1 MKASLQLRVAQ
12 GITLTPQLQ
21 QSIRLLQLSTL
32 ELNNEIERILLENP
46 MLERLDDV
54 PVERPRS
61 HDPNDAASQTAAQP
75 DAPGGESD
83 APAHEGGDDE
93 HTDWSDIAESNDWG
107 ATREGGHRDDEDDS
121 DSRNVQV
128 AERSLA
134 DHLGEQLA
142 LSPLEARDRILVQL
156 LIDSL
161 DENGWLDATFEE
173 LLALLPEEAGFE
185 EDDLAIALKYLQNF
199 DPPGIGARSAQECL
213 ALQLQARAAQG
224 NCPPEH
230 ALALAI
236 VREHLELLAER
247 NFAQLRR
254 VLGCDEA
261 ALRRANEL
269 ILTLDPRPG
278 ARFAPDETRYVIP
291 DIIVRKRGARW
302 LAQINEEAMPRL
314 RVNQLYA
321 GILRQNR
328 GNEGAATL
336 SERLQEARWLIRNIQ
351 QRFDTILRCAQAI
364 VARQQ
369 KFFDYGDVA
378 MRPLTLREIAEEI
391 EMHESTVSRITS
403 QKYLATP
410 RGVFEMKYFF
420 GSHVATEAGGEASST
435 AIRALIRQIVDAED
449 RKKPLSDAKIAELL
463 GEQGIVVARRT
474 VAKYRENLGIA
485 PVSQRKTL

>member
-1 MKASLQLRVAQ
+1 MKASLQLRVSQ
-12 GITLTPQLQ
+12 SLTLTPQLQ

-46 MLERLDDV
+46 MLERLDDI
-54 PVERPRS
+54 PAERARTR
-61 HDPNDAASQTAAQP
+61 DPSEVTRERNE
-75 DAPGGESD
+75 APE
-83 APAHEGGDDE
+83 APAEEPPGEHQNGDDDRP
-93 HTDWSDIAESNDWG
+93 DWSDVADSPDWG
-107 ATREGGHRDDEDDS
+107 ASKEGGHRDDEDDS
-121 DSRNVQV
+121 DSRNIQA
-128 AERSLA
+128 AERTLA

-161 DENGWLDATFEE
+161 DDNGYLDGSFEE
-173 LLALLPEEAGFE
+173 LLALLPEDAGFDA
-185 EDDLAIALKYLQNF
+185 DDLAIALKYLQNF
-199 DPPGIGARSAQECL
+199 DPPGIGARTPQECL
-213 ALQLQARAAQG
+213 ALQLQARDPQG
-224 NCPPEH
+224 QNTTCQ
-230 ALALAI
+230 LALTI
-236 VREHLELLAER
+236 VRDHLELLAER

-254 VLGCDEA
+254 LLGCDEA
-261 ALRRANEL
+261 ALRAAHAL
-269 ILTLDPRPG
+269 ILTLEPHPG
-278 ARFAPDETRYVIP
+278 ARFAPDDTRYVIP
-291 DIIVRKRGARW
+291 DIIVRKRGGHW
-302 LAQINEEAMPRL
+302 HAQINEDAMPRL
-314 RVNQLYA
+314 RINTLYA

-328 GNEGAATL
+328 GAEGAANL

-369 KFFDYGDVA
+369 KFFDYGDIA

-391 EMHESTVSRITS
+391 EVHESTVSRITS

-410 RGVFEMKYFF
+410 RGVFEMKHFF
-420 GSHVATEAGGEASST
+420 GSHVSTETGGEASST

-474 VAKYRENLGIA
+474 VAKYRESLNIA
-485 PVSQRKTL
+485 PVSQRKML

>member
-46 MLERLDDV
+46 MLERLDDI
-54 PVERPRS
+54 PVERSRS
-61 HDPNDAASQTAAQP
+61 REPGETPPEAAARDEAP
-75 DAPGGESD
+75 DSD
-83 APAHEGGDDE
+83 APAREGNDDE
-93 HTDWSDIAESNDWG
+93 HTDWSNIAESADWG

-161 DENGWLDATFEE
+161 NENGWLDATFEE

-213 ALQLQARAAQG
+213 ALQLQARAAQQD
-224 NCPPEH
+224 CPPEH
-230 ALALAI
+230 ALA
-236 VREHLELLAER
+236 LAER

-269 ILTLDPRPG
+269 ILTLDPHPG

-302 LAQINEEAMPRL
+302 QAQINEDAMPRL

-336 SERLQEARWLIRNIQ
+336 ADRLQEARWLIRNIQ

-485 PVSQRKTL
+485 SVSQRKTL